1 MPDSSKIETAADPVM
16 VKAVLS
22 GDFRAVARLIS
33 WVEDG
38 VPDADHYLRELFH
51 HTGRSF
57 IVGITGAA
65 GSGKSTLAD
74 CLSLY
79 YRADERKLGIVAVDP
94 TSPYTGGAV
103 LGDRI
108 RMQSRSLDPGTFVRS
123 MATRGHLG
131 GLARATSDVLLVLDA
146 AGFDTVLVET
156 VGVGQDEV
164 DIVRT
169 AHVTVVLLVPGMGDD
184 VQAMKAG
191 IMEIGDIFVINKAD
205 HPGVERIEAELHSH
219 LQFSRRKD
227 GWQPRVVKTVASE
240 GRGIEEC
247 FQEIES
253 CREFLRS
260 SGAYA
265 ARAAAIQRERL
276 LEMARSRV
284 LGAILGDERHVDKLD
299 ELARRVAARE
309 IDPYS
314 AAEDLLREAG
324 IHVPRTGV
332 TIVPKD

>member
-1 MPDSSKIETAADPVM
+1 MPDSPETDPAM
-16 VKAVLS
+16 LKAVLS

-38 VPDADHYLRELFH
+38 VPDADPCLRELFH
-51 HTGRSF
+51 HTGHSF
-57 IVGITGAA
+57 VVGITGAA

-74 CLSLY
+74 CLAHY
-79 YRADERKLGIVAVDP
+79 YRADGSKLGIVAVDP

-131 GLARATSDVLLVLDA
+131 GLARATSEVLLVLDA

-191 IMEIGDIFVINKAD
+191 IMEIGDVFVINKAD
-205 HPGVERIEAELHSH
+205 HSGVERIEAELNSH

-240 GRGIEEC
+240 NRGIEEC
-247 FQEIES
+247 FRQIES
-253 CREFLRS
+253 CREFLRT

-265 ARAAAIQRERL
+265 GRAAAIERERL
-276 LEMARSRV
+276 LEVARSRV
-284 LGAILGDERHVDKLD
+284 LEAILGDERLVEKLD
-299 ELARRVAARE
+299 QLARRVAARE

-324 IHVPRTGV
+324 IQVPGGQE
-332 TIVPKD
+332 

>member
-1 MPDSSKIETAADPVM
+1 MPDSPETQTAVDPVM
-16 VKAVLS
+16 VRAVLS

-38 VPDADHYLRELFH
+38 VPDADQYVRELFH

-74 CLSLY
+74 CLAPY
-79 YRADERKLGIVAVDP
+79 YRADGRKLGIVAVDP

-131 GLARATSDVLLVLDA
+131 GLAGATSEVLLVLDA

-205 HPGVERIEAELHSH
+205 HPGVERIEAELQSH
-219 LQFSRRKD
+219 LLFSKRKD

-240 GRGIEEC
+240 NRGIEEC
-247 FQEIES
+247 VQQIEA
-253 CREFLRS
+253 CREFLRT

-276 LEMARSRV
+276 LDMVRSLV
-284 LGAILGDERHVDKLD
+284 LEAILGDKKHVDTLE
-299 ELARRVAARE
+299 ELARRVAVRE

-324 IHVPRTGV
+324 IRVPRRRE
-332 TIVPKD
+332 

>member
-1 MPDSSKIETAADPVM
+1 MPDSPKIETGADPAM
-16 VKAVLS
+16 IKAVLS
-22 GDFRAVARLIS
+22 GDFRTVARLIS

-65 GSGKSTLAD
+65 GSGKSTLVD
-74 CLSLY
+74 CLAPY
-79 YRADERKLGIVAVDP
+79 YRADGSKLGIVAVDP

-108 RMQSRSLDPGTFVRS
+108 RMQSRSLDAGTFVRS

-131 GLARATSDVLLVLDA
+131 GLAGATSEVLLVLDA

-191 IMEIGDIFVINKAD
+191 IMEIGDVFVINKAD
-205 HPGVERIEAELHSH
+205 HPGVERIEADLNSH
-219 LQFSRRKD
+219 LHFSRRKD

-240 GRGIEEC
+240 SRGIEEC
-247 FQEIES
+247 FQQIKA
-253 CREFLRS
+253 CREFLRT
-260 SGAYA
+260 SGAYLT
-265 ARAAAIQRERL
+265 RAAAIERERL

-284 LGAILGDERHVDKLD
+284 LKAILADEKHVDKLD

-314 AAEDLLREAG
+314 AAEDLLQEAG
-324 IHVPRTGV
+324 IHVPRGQE
-332 TIVPKD
+332 